1 MCASVLIDV
10 CVFVVHLERCT
21 HNACVCMCIQH
32 VLATCTHTHQYL
44 PSSHTACE
52 ALKTVMPILDK
63 NPRCPSPGLLPPPF
77 EMPLHA
83 CVRVRV
89 CVCVRACMRACARAL
104 VRAYACARLCV
115 RVFKGLRGGGMEGI
129 RRLGTQLLG
138 LPAQSL
144 KGNPTLTGD
153 TS

>member
-1 MCASVLIDV
+1 
-10 CVFVVHLERCT
+10 
-21 HNACVCMCIQH
+21 
-32 VLATCTHTHQYL
+32 
-44 PSSHTACE
+44 
-52 ALKTVMPILDK
+52 
-63 NPRCPSPGLLPPPF
+63 
-77 EMPLHA
+77 
-83 CVRVRV
+83 VRA
-89 CVCVRACMRACARAL
+89 CVRAC

-115 RVFKGLRGGGMEGI
+115 RVFKGLRGGGVDEEGI